1 MIGRWFKLRRAR
13 QALAAQDPSKRKA
26 GLEMIS
32 DLDDPQLADLV
43 TKMAVA
49 DPDMDCLMAARE
61 RVLKH
66 KTPRVVSALRHHLLM
81 SWELGTRRCAA
92 EILGSIGGQDA
103 MHALA
108 RGVEDF
114 TFRQAQE
121 LCVRALGKI
130 RDPAVIPML
139 KKIADDAF
147 WYPSRKKRVGGS
159 GIDIGYDERAV
170 AREDARVREAALEA
184 LASIGGDEVI
194 AIIRRHIK
202 DYDVLVRGTAERLL
216 KQLETPQ
223 A

>member
-13 QALAAQDPSKRKA
+13 QALAAQDPATRRA
-26 GLEMIS
+26 GLAMIS
-32 DLDDPQLADLV
+32 DLEDPRLADLV
-43 TKMAVA
+43 TTMAVA
-49 DPDMDCLMAARE
+49 DPDADCLMAARE

-66 KTPRVVSALRHHLLM
+66 STPHVVSALRHHLLM
-81 SWELGTRRCAA
+81 SWELGTRRCAT
-92 EILGSIGGQDA
+92 ELLGSIGGQDA
-103 MHALA
+103 LHALA

-114 TFRQAQE
+114 TFRQVQE
-121 LCVRALGKI
+121 FCARALGKI
-130 RDPAVIPML
+130 RDPAVIPLL
-139 KKIADDAF
+139 KKIADDSF

-202 DYDVLVRGTAERLL
+202 DHDVLVRGTAERLQ